1 MLDLATSVNV
11 CPMTFWQL
19 TPGELF
25 SIVRGFNQRAER
37 DQENQIVAAYLTA
50 YWHRVKKM
58 PRLDEVIGK
67 KSQPKKQDAAAM
79 LEEIKRM
86 NVALGG
92 TVY

>member
-1 MLDLATSVNV
+1 MMDLAASVNV
-11 CPMTFWQL
+11 CPLTFWQL

-25 SIVRGFNQRAER
+25 SVVRGFNKRAER
-37 DQENQIVAAYLTA
+37 EQENQIVSAYLTA

-58 PRLDEVIGK
+58 PKLDEVIGK
-67 KSQPKKQDAAAM
+67 KSQPKKQDVKDM

-86 NVALGG
+86 NLALGG